1 MKLPKAIERKDFLSQ
16 DNYKVVITDKKR
28 KAAKAARQKRRK
40 EIYVPRND
48 FNNFTSK

>member
-1 MKLPKAIERKDFLSQ
+1 MKVPEAPEHKDFLSE
-16 DNYKVVITDKKR
+16 DNYRIVIPDKKR